1 MKIFMDTADVDEIVG
16 MAELGIVSEKQWNII
31 TS

>member
-16 MAELGIVSEKQWNII
+16 MAELVSFMVLLLIPA
-31 TS
+31 

>member
-16 MAELGIVSEKQWNII
+16 MAELGIVMVLLLIPA
-31 TS
+31 

>member
-16 MAELGIVSEKQWNII
+16 MAELGYRFMVLLLIPA
-31 TS
+31 